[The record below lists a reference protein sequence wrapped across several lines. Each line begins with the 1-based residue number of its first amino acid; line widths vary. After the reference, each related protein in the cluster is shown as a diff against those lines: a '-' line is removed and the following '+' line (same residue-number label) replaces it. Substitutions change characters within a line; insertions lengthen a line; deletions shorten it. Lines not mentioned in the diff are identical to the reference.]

1 MIVQRLILSETL
13 TMQKELFAAAPV
25 AALSDSFSQT
35 KTSFLDRHR
44 LSLRLDQ
51 TLVVMIALLVV
62 YVLIFS
68 FGVETGK
75 RYSMAELR
83 AERAKRERMTEEL
96 SRKIFE
102 NQQNAQPSS
111 GLAEVS
117 GVVKAAASSGGAI
130 ASAVSAAP
138 ASAVLPPAVKAE
150 ESLLSIGS
158 KPAGRYTIQTVT
170 VASKATA
177 EREIKKLAGKGHKA
191 FVIPGGKKLQIC
203 VDGFDSRDE
212 ASRMLKQLKSQ
223 RLIPSDAYVRSI
235 A

>member
-1 MIVQRLILSETL
+1 MSSFATLRMTKTVNFSETV
-13 TMQKELFAAAPV
+13 MQKELFAAVP
-25 AALSDSFSQT
+25 AAAISNSFSQQ
-35 KTSFLDRHR
+35 KNSFLDRCR

-51 TLVVMIALLVV
+51 TLALLIGLLVI
-62 YVLIFS
+62 YVFVFS

-102 NQQNAQPSS
+102 NQQNAAPETKAGESP
-111 GLAEVS
+111 APVIKTAKPADNEVPA
-117 GVVKAAASSGGAI
+117 K
-130 ASAVSAAP
+130 VSATKT
-138 ASAVLPPAVKAE
+138 ASRPKDGP
-150 ESLLSIGS
+150 GT

-170 VASKATA
+170 VASKNMA
-177 EREIKKLAGKGHKA
+177 ERELRKLAGKGHQA

-203 VDGFDSRDE
+203 VDGFESQKE
-212 ASRMLKQLKSQ
+212 ASRTMKQLKNQ
-223 RLIPSDAYVRSI
+223 GLIPADAYVRTI